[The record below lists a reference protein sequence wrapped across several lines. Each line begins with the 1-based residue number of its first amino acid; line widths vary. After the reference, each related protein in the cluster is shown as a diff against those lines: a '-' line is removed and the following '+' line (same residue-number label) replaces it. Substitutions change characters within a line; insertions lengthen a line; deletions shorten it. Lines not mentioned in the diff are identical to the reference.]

1 MNIDIALKHGKF
13 PMSELNQLKLYY
25 EKKFV
30 NVCGRGRIA
39 LLPRS

>member
-1 MNIDIALKHGKF
+1 MNIEKPLKHGKF
-13 PMSELNQLKLYY
+13 PMSELNQLKLCY

-30 NVCGRGRIA
+30 NVCGYDRTV